1 MAQITLKLDLAEGIS
16 PTKIKNIL
24 SNIKGIQKVSTISK
38 TRKKPLVKKK
48 KQDEWITRME
58 ALSKMFDIS
67 DVDTKDEK
75 TRYILSK

>member
-1 MAQITLKLDLAEGIS
+1 MSQITITLDLAEGIS

-24 SNIKGIQKVSTISK
+24 RNIKGIQKVSIPSK
-38 TRKKPLVKKK
+38 TKKTQVVKKIK
-48 KQDEWITRME
+48 KDEWINKME

-67 DVDTKDEK
+67 DVDMTDEK

>member
-1 MAQITLKLDLAEGIS
+1 MAQITLKLDLAEGTS

-48 KQDEWITRME
+48 KQGEWITRME
-58 ALSKMFDIS
+58 ALSKKFDIS
-67 DVDTKDEK
+67 DVDMKDEK